1 MLGLTTRSI
10 WVVVRKLI
18 HDSTIH
24 IEDRGGVQTDK
35 VKKHLAIPFGCDCIA
50 VRAGIRLDVENIK
63 YGNDD
68 LW

>member
-1 MLGLTTRSI
+1 MIVRSI
-10 WVVVRKLI
+10 LR
-18 HDSTIH
+18 
-24 IEDRGGVQTDK
+24 IEEVFRRIRSRSK
-35 VKKHLAIPFGCDCIA
+35 WLYLLCDCIA

>member
-35 VKKHLAIPFGCDCIA
+35 VKKQVAIPFMRLHCRKGRHPSGC
-50 VRAGIRLDVENIK
+50 GK
-63 YGNDD
+63 YKI
-68 LW
+68 WKR